1 MEKHDELFAIG
12 DIHGCAEELV
22 ELIAALPLTENST
35 IVTLGD
41 YVDRGP
47 DTRGVI
53 ETLLALRERHHV
65 VCLRGNHEELFLDYL
80 DHDDEKHAAKFVLNG
95 GGATLRSYVAEGT
108 TDVRVPREHI
118 DFIRGLPYYYETDDY
133 FFVHAGVPDV
143 PLDQIDVGLH
153 GPFMT
158 WARGRF
164 LDSSFEWNKRIVHG
178 HTALP
183 DPTVLPH
190 RVNLD
195 TGCAYGGRLTAM
207 GFPSETVYAVPQRP
221 NARRRPASPEDRRE
235 TLRRAGQLPVW
246 VDSEAGPVRMM
257 SVNYSSSGLLVEQD
271 RTESP
276 FPLAATV
283 TGRIE
288 IDEATQ
294 LHFRGR
300 IARRYRARS
309 RVCYGIQ
316 FSEVTEAPRIL

>member
-1 MEKHDELFAIG
+1 MPKDELFAIG

-22 ELIAALPLTENST
+22 ALIESLPLTKDST
-35 IVTLGD
+35 LVTLGD

-47 DTRGVI
+47 DARGVI
-53 ETLLALRERHHV
+53 ETLLAMRERCHV
-65 VCLRGNHEELFLDYL
+65 VSLRGNHEELFLDYL

-95 GGATLRSYVAEGT
+95 GGATLRSYVADGSTE
-108 TDVRVPREHI
+108 VRVPREHI
-118 DFIRGLPYYYETDDY
+118 EFIRGLPHCYETDDY

-143 PLDQIDVGLH
+143 PLETIDVEEH
-153 GPFMT
+153 GPFML

-164 LDSSFEWNKRIVHG
+164 LDSTFKWDKRIVHG
-178 HTALP
+178 HTAMP

-207 GFPSETVYAVPQRP
+207 GFPSETVYTVAQRP
-221 NARRRPASPEDRRE
+221 NAGIRPSSGDERRD

-246 VDSEAGPVRMM
+246 VDSEGGPVRMM
-257 SVNYSSSGLLVEQD
+257 SVNYSSSGLLVEQ
-271 RTESP
+271 EKAEVP
-276 FPLAATV
+276 FPLAAKI

-288 IDEATQ
+288 IDETTQ
-294 LHFRGR
+294 LMFRGR

-316 FSEVTEAPRIL
+316 FSEVAEIPRSA